1 MIDTLLSLGFTRC
14 TADTCI
20 YVKTVNGN
28 DMYVAIYVDNIIIAC
43 KDEELI
49 KEVKAQL
56 ASKYT
61 WVKWIG
67 TLA

>member
-1 MIDTLLSLGFTRC
+1 
-14 TADTCI
+14 
-20 YVKTVNGN
+20 
-28 DMYVAIYVDNIIIAC
+28 MYVAIYVDNIIIAC